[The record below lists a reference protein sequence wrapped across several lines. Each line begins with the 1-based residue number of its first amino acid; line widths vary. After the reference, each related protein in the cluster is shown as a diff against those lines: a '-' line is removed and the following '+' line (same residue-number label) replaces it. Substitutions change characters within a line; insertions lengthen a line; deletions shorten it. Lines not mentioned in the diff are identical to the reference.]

1 MRANTEEVMGANT
14 IPVTDADFDEKV
26 LKSGTPVLIDFWADW
41 CGPCHMV
48 APVID
53 EIAGENA
60 GKLVVGKLDVDAN
73 PEISR
78 RYGIL
83 SIPSMV
89 LFVDGVEKAR
99 IVGARG
105 KQAILSELTPYL

>member
-1 MRANTEEVMGANT
+1 MSGAT
-14 IPVTDADFDEKV
+14 VAITDQDFEDKV
-26 LKSGTPVLIDFWADW
+26 IKSDKPVLIDFWADW

-48 APVID
+48 APVIE
-53 EIAGENA
+53 EIATEKA
-60 GKLVVGKLDVDAN
+60 DDLVVGKLDVDAN
-73 PEISR
+73 PEVSR

-105 KQAILSELTPYL
+105 KQQILDELDPHLS

>member
-1 MRANTEEVMGANT
+1 MAGAT
-14 IPVTDADFDEKV
+14 ITITDADFEDQV
-26 LKSGTPVLIDFWADW
+26 LKSEKPVLIDFWADW

-48 APVID
+48 APVIE
-53 EIAGENA
+53 EIATEHTEA
-60 GKLVVGKLDVDAN
+60 LTVGKLDVDNN
-73 PEISR
+73 PETAR

-89 LFVDGVEKAR
+89 LFVDGVEKKR

-105 KQAILSELTPYL
+105 KGQILSELAEYI

>member
-1 MRANTEEVMGANT
+1 MGANT
-14 IPVTDADFDEKV
+14 IPITDAEFEQKV
-26 LKSGTPVLIDFWADW
+26 LQSEKPVLIDFWADW

-53 EIAGENA
+53 EIAGEHT
-60 GKLVVGKLDVDAN
+60 GKLVVGKVDVDAN
-73 PEISR
+73 PETSR

-83 SIPSMV
+83 SIPSML
-89 LFVDGVEKAR
+89 LFVDGVEKVR

-105 KQAILSELTPYL
+105 KAQILSELQPFLA